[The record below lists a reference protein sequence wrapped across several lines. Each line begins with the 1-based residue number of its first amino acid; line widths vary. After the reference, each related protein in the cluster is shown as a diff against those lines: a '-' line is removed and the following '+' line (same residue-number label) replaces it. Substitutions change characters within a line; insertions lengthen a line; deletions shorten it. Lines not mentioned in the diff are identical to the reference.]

1 MTNTVKVAK
10 LPGTVSEV
18 VLEQGATI
26 AQALELAGIENTQG
40 FEIKVDGRT
49 VTDTSETVG
58 SASMILLAKK
68 IKGNAALVKVAKL
81 PGTVTEVALE
91 DGASVQ
97 DALESAGIEST
108 QGFEIKVD
116 GRTITN
122 LDEQVGNASMILLAK
137 QVKGNVKG

>member
-18 VLEQGATI
+18 VLEQGTTI
-26 AQALELAGIENTQG
+26 AQALELAGIESTQG
-40 FEIKVDGRT
+40 FEVKVDGRT

-68 IKGNAALVKVAKL
+68 VKGNAALVKVAKL

-122 LDEQVGNASMILLAK
+122 LDEQVGSASMILLAK